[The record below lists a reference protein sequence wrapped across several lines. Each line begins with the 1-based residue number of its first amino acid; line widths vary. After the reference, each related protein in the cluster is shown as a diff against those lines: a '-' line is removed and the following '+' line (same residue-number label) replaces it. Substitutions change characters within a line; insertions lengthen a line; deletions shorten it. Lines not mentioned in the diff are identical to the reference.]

1 MIASIIDWCMKNQML
16 VILLTLVL
24 AAGGIWA
31 ATNINID
38 AIPDLSDVQVVI
50 RTEYPGQA
58 PQIVEDQVTY
68 PLTTAMLAVPNTKT
82 VRGASMFGTSF
93 VYVIFKDGTDLYWAR
108 SRVLEQLATVSG
120 QLPAAAKPQL
130 GPDATSVGWVYQYA
144 LVTGPYSPKHPNG
157 LWHDAKQ
164 GKWYASRD
172 QAPFERRDELKRVR
186 ILPGRKVSPL
196 DHKTKLVQPDV
207 NLADLRSIQD
217 WQLRYDLTTVQGVS
231 EVAAVGGFVKQ
242 YQITVDPVK
251 LRAFGMSLR
260 HVKMSIRESNQDAGG
275 RLLDLGE
282 TEYMVRS
289 RGYLGSPDKPGAKA
303 AATQPLATTSQRS
316 KRIERQLREISLG
329 ATKQGVPITL
339 SDVAHVTIGPQI
351 RRGILDWN
359 DDGQTVGGIVIMR
372 FGANARNTIDRVKAK
387 LAQVS
392 SSLPPGVAIRTGY
405 DRSDLI
411 HRAVNTLHHTLIE
424 EIVIVSLICVIF
436 LFHVRSALVAALV
449 LPVGVLVTLGIMYML
464 GISANIMSL
473 GGIAISIGVMVDSSI
488 VTVENAHKHLE
499 EEKHRLAAGK
509 APRSRLRIIADA
521 AIEVGPSLFFALLII
536 AVSFMPIFVLS
547 GQSGRMFAPLAY
559 TGTFAML
566 SAAVLAVT
574 IIPVLML
581 YFIGERTVPTS
592 WSAIARWLVYVL
604 AIAGPAVALGM
615 VPLGSWAGSRWWL
628 VGMWLVLSGVI
639 LLPQKIWPEQRNPL
653 NRLLA
658 MLYEPAFDAVMKF
671 WPVTLAVAIGLITI
685 SIYPLSH
692 LGSEFMPPLNEGDL
706 LYMPSTI
713 EPGVSITEAQSLL
726 GQTNKLIMKFPEVK
740 SVWAKM
746 GRADTATDP
755 APLNMIESTITL
767 KRDKAQWRQ
776 RRVDRFYDDWP
787 GWAKWLPEKIWPQT
801 RPITTHELIY
811 GYPGP
816 DGVRV
821 PGLNQALSIPGIANA
836 WTMPIKTRID
846 MLSTGIKTPIGIKV
860 MGPNLATLSKLGTEI
875 SESLKSDPRT
885 ASFTRSA
892 YGDKT
897 MGGKYVN
904 IYPNRDAIAR
914 YGLTVADV
922 QNTISSALGGMNVT
936 DTVEGLGRFP
946 VNVRYPRELRDN
958 VSKLKDTLIATP
970 AGQEIPL
977 GQLATVAIETGPPVI
992 KTEDAQPSTWIYVD
1006 IDKIDIGSY
1015 VNRAKAV
1022 IADHVKLPPGY
1033 SIIWSGQYEYM
1044 QQARQRLMV
1053 AVPMTAVLIVL
1064 LLFLGTRSWLQVAIV
1079 LLTEPFALAGA
1090 VWFTY
1095 LMGYNLSLAV
1105 SVGMIALAGVAA
1117 ETGIV
1122 MLLYMDNSFQ
1132 QFKADGRL
1140 HTTAD
1145 LWQAI
1150 HDGAVKR
1157 IRPMTMTVA
1166 AIFMGL
1172 VPLLWAHG
1180 AGADTMRRLAVPM
1193 IGGVSTAF
1201 VLELLI
1207 YPVVFY
1213 LAKAPTVGRVI
1224 GDSDD
1229 KPTAKVVPA

>member
-1 MIASIIDWCMKNQML
+1 MIGRMIDWCMKNRML
-16 VILLTLVL
+16 VILSTIVL
-24 AAGGIWA
+24 AAAGIWA
-31 ATNINID
+31 ATQINID

-68 PLTTAMLAVPNTKT
+68 PLTTAMLAVPHTKT

-93 VYVIFKDGTDLYWAR
+93 VYIIFKDGTNLYWAR

-144 LVTGPYSPKHPNG
+144 LLTGPYSPKHPDG
-157 LWHDAKQ
+157 LWHDAQ
-164 GKWYASRD
+164 HDKWYATRD
-172 QAPFERRDELKRVR
+172 QAPQDQRDHLNRVR
-186 ILPGRKVSPL
+186 IFPGRKVSPL
-196 DHKTKLVQPDV
+196 DGKTRLVQPDI

-217 WQLRYDLTTVQGVS
+217 WQLRYDLTTVKGVS
-231 EVAAVGGFVKQ
+231 EVASVGGFIKQ
-242 YQITVDPVK
+242 YQVTIDPVK
-251 LRAFGMSLR
+251 LRAFRISLK
-260 HVKMSIRESNQDAGG
+260 HVKMAIRQSNQDAGG

-289 RGYLGSPDKPGAKA
+289 RGYLGSPDKPGTKSAD
-303 AATQPLATTSQRS
+303 TQTLATTSQRS
-316 KRIERQLREISLG
+316 RRIEKQLRHIALG
-329 ATKQGVPITL
+329 ATEQGVPITL
-339 SDVAHVTIGPQI
+339 SDVAIVSIGPQI

-359 DDGQTVGGIVIMR
+359 NDGQTVGGIVIMR
-372 FGANARNTIDRVKAK
+372 FGGNARNTIDRVKAK
-387 LAQVS
+387 LTQIA

-411 HRAVNTLHHTLIE
+411 ERAVNTLHHTLIE
-424 EIVIVSLICVIF
+424 EIAIVSLICVIF

-449 LPVGVLVTLGIMYML
+449 LPVGVLVTLGIMYLL

-499 EEKHRLAAGK
+499 KDNERRAAGGS
-509 APRSRLRIIADA
+509 PRPRLLIIADA

-536 AVSFMPIFVLS
+536 AVSFIPIFVLS
-547 GQSGRMFAPLAY
+547 GQSGRMFSPLAY

-581 YFIGERTVPTS
+581 YFIGEKTLPVS
-592 WSAIARWLVYVL
+592 WSWPRRWLVYLLV
-604 AIAGPAVALGM
+604 IAAPAAAVAAV
-615 VPLGSWAGSRWWL
+615 VPPGSWAASRWWL
-628 VGMWLVLSGVI
+628 VGLWVVLSSVV
-639 LLPQKIWPEQRNPL
+639 LLPQKIWPEQHNPL
-653 NRLLA
+653 NRLLTK
-658 MLYEPAFDAVMKF
+658 LYEPAFAMVMKF
-671 WPVTLAVAIGLITI
+671 WPITLAVALGLITI
-685 SIYPLSH
+685 SLYPLSH
-692 LGSEFMPPLNEGDL
+692 LGSEFMPPLNEGDI

-726 GQTNKLIMKFPEVK
+726 QQTNKLIMKFPEVK
-740 SVWAKM
+740 TVWAKM

-755 APLNMIESTITL
+755 APLNMIESTITF
-767 KRDKAQWRQ
+767 KRDKRQWRQ
-776 RRVDRFYDDWP
+776 RRIDRFYDDWP
-787 GWAKWLPEKIWPQT
+787 SWAKWLPEKIWPQT

-816 DGVRV
+816 EGIRV
-821 PGLNQALSIPGIANA
+821 PGLNDALNIPGIANA

-860 MGPNLATLSKLGTEI
+860 MGTNLETLSKLGTEI
-875 SESLKSDPRT
+875 AQSLKSDPRT

-904 IYPNRDAIAR
+904 IYPNRDEIAR

-922 QNTISSALGGMNVT
+922 QNTLSSALGGMNVT
-936 DTVEGLGRFP
+936 ATVEGLGRFP

-958 VSKLKDTLIATP
+958 IAKLKNMLVATP
-970 AGQEIPL
+970 GGRHIPL
-977 GQLATVAIETGPPVI
+977 GQLATIAIESGPPVI

-1006 IDKIDIGSY
+1006 IDHIDIGSY

-1022 IADHVKLPPGY
+1022 IADHVKMPAGY
-1033 SIIWSGQYEYM
+1033 NLVWSGQYEYM

-1122 MLLYMDNSFQ
+1122 MLLYMDNSYQ

-1213 LAKAPTVGRVI
+1213 LAKAPTVWRATR
-1224 GDSDD
+1224 DSG
-1229 KPTAKVVPA
+1229 V

>member
-1 MIASIIDWCMKNQML
+1 MIGKMIDWCMNNRML
-16 VILLTLVL
+16 VIMLTVVL
-24 AAGGIWA
+24 AAAGLWA
-31 ATNINID
+31 AMNINID

-82 VRGASMFGTSF
+82 VRGQSMFGTSF
-93 VYVIFKDGTDLYWAR
+93 VYVIFKDGTNLYWAR

-120 QLPAAAKPQL
+120 ELPPTAKPQL

-144 LVTGPYSPKHPNG
+144 LVTGPYSPKHPKG
-157 LWHDAKQ
+157 LWHDVVKN
-164 GKWYASRD
+164 KWYARRADAPQAVRD
-172 QAPFERRDELKRVR
+172 RLKRVR
-186 ILPGRKVSPL
+186 IFPGRKVSPL
-196 DHKTKLVQPDV
+196 DGKTKLVQPKI

-231 EVAAVGGFVKQ
+231 EVASIGGYVKQ
-242 YQITVDPVK
+242 YQVTLDPVK
-251 LRAFGMSLR
+251 LRAFHISLQKVDR
-260 HVKMSIRESNQDAGG
+260 AIRQSNQDAGG

-289 RGYLGSPDKPGAKA
+289 RGYLGTPDHPGAGKPGAE
-303 AATQPLATTSQRS
+303 PLATDSARS

-329 ATKQGVPITL
+329 ATKAGVPITL

-351 RRGILDWN
+351 RRGILDWDN
-359 DDGQTVGGIVIMR
+359 RGQAVGGIVIMR
-372 FGANARNTIDRVKAK
+372 FGGNARNTIDRVKVK
-387 LAQVS
+387 LAELS
-392 SSLPPGVAIRTGY
+392 NSLPPGVAFRTGY

-411 HRAVNTLHHTLIE
+411 DRAVGTLHHTLIE
-424 EIVIVSLICVIF
+424 EIIIVSLICVIF

-449 LPVGVLVTLGIMYML
+449 LPVGVLVTLGIMYLL

-499 EEKHRLAAGK
+499 HEKHRIAAGHP
-509 APRSRLRIIADA
+509 PRSRLRIIADA

-536 AVSFMPIFVLS
+536 AVSFVPIFVLN

-581 YFIGERTVPTS
+581 YFIGERIVPAT
-592 WSAIARWLVYVL
+592 WRRPARLLVYLL
-604 AIAGPAVALGM
+604 AIATPAVALAL
-615 VPLGSWAGSRWWL
+615 VPLGSWTASRWWL
-628 VGMWLVLSGVI
+628 VGTWVVLSSVI
-639 LLPQKIWPEQRNPL
+639 VLPQKIWPEQRNPL
-653 NRLLA
+653 NLLLA
-658 MLYEPAFDAVMKF
+658 TVYEPAFALVMKF
-671 WPVTLAVAIGLITI
+671 WPITLAVAIALITI

-713 EPGVSITEAQSLL
+713 EPGVSITEAGSLL
-726 GQTNKLIMKFPEVK
+726 QQTNKLIMKFPEVK
-740 SVWAKM
+740 SVWAKV

-767 KRDKAQWRQ
+767 KRDKSQWRQ
-776 RRVDRFYDDWP
+776 RRVDRFYDNWP
-787 GWAKWLPEKIWPQT
+787 GWAKWLPEKIWPRT
-801 RPITTHELIY
+801 RPVTMHELIY

-816 DGVRV
+816 DGVHV

-860 MGPNLATLSKLGTEI
+860 MGPNLTTLSKLGTEI

-914 YGLTVADV
+914 YGLTVGAV
-922 QNTISSALGGMNVT
+922 QSTIASALGGMNIT
-936 DTVEGLGRFP
+936 DTVEGLGRFS

-958 VSKLKDTLIATP
+958 LAKLKQTLIATP
-970 AGQEIPL
+970 AGREIPL
-977 GQLATVAIETGPPVI
+977 GQLATVAIQPGPPVI

-1022 IADHVKLPPGY
+1022 IADHVKFPPGY
-1033 SIIWSGQYEYM
+1033 SIVWSGQYQYM
-1044 QQARQRLMV
+1044 QEARQRLMV

-1079 LLTEPFALAGA
+1079 LLSEPFALAGA

-1122 MLLYMDNSFQ
+1122 MLLYMDNSYQ
-1132 QFKADGRL
+1132 QFKADDRL

-1213 LAKAPTVGRVI
+1213 LAKAPTVWPVPKESR
-1224 GDSDD
+1224 DE
-1229 KPTAKVVPA
+1229 PTSQVAPA